1 MCLPSCNAESLE
13 AEEAGR
19 VLLRHH
25 IDLGLTETRL
35 CEDRHRHL
43 KSLGVV
49 HSAGLAE
56 VGTDDNIGRTKC
68 ANIRQLLRTVVHH
81 RILGIDGLRPTT
93 REALPAQHD
102 LYQRAE

>member
-43 KSLGVV
+43 KRLSVV

-56 VGTDDNIGRTKC
+56 VSTDHDICRTQRS
-68 ANIRQLLRTVVHH
+68 NIRQLLRAVVHDWIV
-81 RILGIDGLRPTT
+81 RVDDLGSAT
-93 REALPAQHD
+93 REAFSAQHD
-102 LYQRAE
+102 F